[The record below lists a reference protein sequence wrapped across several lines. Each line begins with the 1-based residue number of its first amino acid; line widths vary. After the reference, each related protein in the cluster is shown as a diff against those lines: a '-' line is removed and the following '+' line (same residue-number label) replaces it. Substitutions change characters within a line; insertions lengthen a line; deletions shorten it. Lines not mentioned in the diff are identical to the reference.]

1 MSEKNCE
8 VCEYWHDLKNEP
20 AGECRRYAPH
30 AKRSMEAH
38 RAVAAWPITHPN
50 DWCGDFSPKRDRVE
64 GAID

>member
-1 MSEKNCE
+1 
-8 VCEYWHDLKNEP
+8 
-20 AGECRRYAPH
+20 
-30 AKRSMEAH
+30 MEAH